1 VDTIEK
7 GIYNLASRQEE
18 RKKIDGLLGIG
29 ESEEFFRCSSS
40 PFLLN

>member
-29 ESEEFFRCSSS
+29 ESEEFLRC
-40 PFLLN
+40 